1 MKIKK
6 EDLMYYK
13 DYVTYNDG
21 YRILYYYEKYHEAPR
36 GLYAKNIE
44 DFIELFKDNDIKCKS
59 IDDILSL
66 FLSDNKKA
74 LGVAIYSVN
83 QDCIGKKIRDDVKT
97 INDSVV
103 YKEELIYDFNTVT
116 ATDGYRVIYFYS
128 NNSYRVGPF
137 SKTIDGF
144 MIDFVPFEPILD
156 DDDIPPFV
164 SVEDVLNRYLKLYDA
179 ISGVAIYKIDGN
191 LIAKKEKNSKKCN
204 KLK

>member
-1 MKIKK
+1 MLIKI
-6 EDLMYYK
+6 
-13 DYVTYNDG
+13 VW
-21 YRILYYYEKYHEAPR
+21 EKRLEM
-36 GLYAKNIE
+36 I
-44 DFIELFKDNDIKCKS
+44 
-59 IDDILSL
+59 
-66 FLSDNKKA
+66 
-74 LGVAIYSVN
+74 
-83 QDCIGKKIRDDVKT
+83 KT

-116 ATDGYRVIYFYS
+116 ATDGYRVIYFYN

-144 MIDFVPFEPILD
+144 MIDFVSFEPILD

-164 SVEDVLNRYLKLYDA
+164 SVEDVLNRYLKLYDS
-179 ISGVAIYKIDGN
+179 ISGVAIYKVDGS

>member
-1 MKIKK
+1 MLIKI
-6 EDLMYYK
+6 
-13 DYVTYNDG
+13 VW
-21 YRILYYYEKYHEAPR
+21 EKRLEM
-36 GLYAKNIE
+36 I
-44 DFIELFKDNDIKCKS
+44 
-59 IDDILSL
+59 
-66 FLSDNKKA
+66 
-74 LGVAIYSVN
+74 
-83 QDCIGKKIRDDVKT
+83 KT

-116 ATDGYRVIYFYS
+116 ATDDYRVIYFYN
-128 NNSYRVGPF
+128 NNSYRVGQF

-164 SVEDVLNRYLKLYDA
+164 SVEDVLNRYLKLYDS
-179 ISGVAIYKIDGN
+179 ISGVAIYKVDGS

>member
-1 MKIKK
+1 MKIMKIKK
-6 EDLMYYK
+6 EDLMYYEG
-13 DYVTYNDG
+13 YVTYNNG
-21 YRILYYYEKYHEAPR
+21 YRIVYYYEKYHEAPR

-44 DFIELFKDNDIKCKS
+44 DFTEFFKNKNIKYKS

-66 FLSDNKKA
+66 FLNDNKKA

-83 QDCIGKKIRDDVKT
+83 QDCMGKKIRDNVKT

-164 SVEDVLNRYLKLYDA
+164 SVEDVLNRYLKLYDT
-179 ISGVAIYKIDGN
+179 ISGVAIYKVDGS
-191 LIAKKEKNSKKCN
+191 LIAKKERNSKN
-204 KLK
+204 NH

>member
-1 MKIKK
+1 MEIKK
-6 EDLMYYK
+6 EDLMYYEG
-13 DYVTYNDG
+13 YVTYNDG
-21 YRILYYYEKYHEAPR
+21 YRIVYYYEKYHEAPR

-44 DFIELFKDNDIKCKS
+44 DFIEFFNNKNIKYKS
-59 IDDILSL
+59 MDDILSL
-66 FLSDNKKA
+66 FLNDNKKA

-83 QDCIGKKIRDDVKT
+83 QDCMGKKIRDNVKT

-179 ISGVAIYKIDGN
+179 ISGVAIYKVDGS
-191 LIAKKEKNSKKCN
+191 LIAKKERNSKN
-204 KLK
+204 NH